1 MEKTKKEEYNKT
13 YLFMIKC
20 DLIKKKEKFENI
32 KKKYIIRLFYL
43 EIK

>member
-13 YLFMIKC
+13 YLFMIKG